1 MITEASESF
10 EAMNDNV
17 TELITHIEN
26 IDDRLSRLSE
36 ANNQIV
42 DNITNLSATTE
53 EVTASS
59 NQAAELSNAN
69 MENAE
74 SAKNQLTGVLDV
86 SHQLDKY
93 L

>member
-1 MITEASESF
+1 M
-10 EAMNDNV
+10 
-17 TELITHIEN
+17 ITHIEN

>member
-1 MITEASESF
+1 
-10 EAMNDNV
+10 MNDNV